1 MLYKRIYQYT
11 KKKCYYSKF
20 EPSGLVAYLAWK
32 S

>member
-20 EPSGLVAYLAWK
+20 EPSQLYLQIH
-32 S
+32 